1 MNNMKLIDKIKPS
14 VLRAL
19 ENHVKP
25 KYTTSY
31 ERIIASFKRVD
42 RYQELTVNDT
52 YNLYTFLPTEMQPN
66 GVLDI
71 YWGDYVMQDKY
82 IVK

>member
-1 MNNMKLIDKIKPS
+1 MKLIDKVKPS
-14 VLRAL
+14 VLKAL

-25 KYTTSY
+25 KYSSSY
-31 ERIIASFKRVD
+31 ERIIMSLSKVE

-66 GVLDI
+66 GILDI

-82 IVK
+82 IIK